1 MKYRIAIRKWVIG
14 DGDGLFA
21 VVPVLQV
28 LEQGVADNVL
38 GDRTG
43 MDRHGVVDGVGLFN
57 FSASQNL
64 KSDLLTE
71 SNFIHFY
78 ITWLYVNYVK
88 IDFKHEIA
96 KILKYSRI
104 RIHPVNKILDK

>member
-28 LEQGVADNVL
+28 LEQGVADSVL
-38 GDRTG
+38 RDRTS

-57 FSASQNL
+57 FFAFQNL
-64 KSDLLTE
+64 KSDLLTD
-71 SNFIHFY
+71 SNLFTF
-78 ITWLYVNYVK
+78 T
-88 IDFKHEIA
+88 
-96 KILKYSRI
+96 
-104 RIHPVNKILDK
+104 